1 MAWVRID
8 EEFYDH
14 PRWAEAPGDSIAL
27 WLAAMAWCNR
37 NDSIHGFIPVAKTAG
52 LVNVRNVKR
61 TCADLVERGAFEPTA
76 GGYIIHDYEEYQQPE
91 KIKEIRE
98 KKVAAGK
105 KGAESRWGKPK
116 SKPMADAIADAMP
129 DAIANEWPVPGPVP
143 VPVALENSNR
153 SSSSTR
159 VSGFD
164 EDDDFDLTVM
174 LIVDA
179 KLVGR
184 KLQHPKA
191 YRRTTTANTVD
202 EDGSRIRY
210 LLAEGMDPA
219 KVAHIVLT
227 EDDQGEVVEPPSHRH
242 DPDCPHCEG
251 AGWKLTAVNEYGEP
265 LPGARSIRCDCT
277 EPERAPASVTN
288 LETRRNTA

>member
-37 NDSIHGFIPVAKTAG
+37 NDSIHGFIPAAKTSG

-76 GGYIIHDYEEYQQPE
+76 GGYIIHDYEDYQQPE
-91 KIKEIRE
+91 KVKEIRE

-105 KGAESRWGKPK
+105 AGAKARWHPNGI
-116 SKPMADAIADAMP
+116 AGAIADGMA
-129 DAIANEWPVPGPVP
+129 DAIANEWPVPVPVP

-159 VSGFD
+159 VSATD
-164 EDDDFDLTVM
+164 DDDFHAAVE

-179 KLVGR
+179 KLAGR
-184 KLQHPKA
+184 TMRTPNA
-191 YRRTTTANTVD
+191 YRRTTTANTLH
-202 EDGSRIRY
+202 EDGDRVRRY
-210 LLAEGMDPA
+210 LARGFPS
-219 KVAHIVLT
+219 
-227 EDDQGEVVEPPSHRH
+227 EVVAAMVLDGEDTGGDPPVRARH
-242 DPDCPHCEG
+242 DPACPLCDG
-251 AGWKLTAVNEYGEP
+251 YGWRPDAIDDYGEP
-265 LPGARSIRCDCT
+265 APGSRSIRCDCT
-277 EPERAPASVTN
+277 EPDCIPASVTDIT
-288 LETRRNTA
+288 TRSRTA